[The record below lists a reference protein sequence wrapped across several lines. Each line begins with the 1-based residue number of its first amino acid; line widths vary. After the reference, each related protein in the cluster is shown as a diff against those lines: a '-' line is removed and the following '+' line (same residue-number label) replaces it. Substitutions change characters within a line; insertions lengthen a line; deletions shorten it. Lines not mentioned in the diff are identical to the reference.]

1 MVMAA
6 RKKNKIKASLGRRIF
21 CFFNYTFFAILAFAM
36 LAPILNL
43 IAKSVSSEAAVLS
56 GEVGLLPNFKKLQF
70 DTYRI
75 VIENKS
81 FIIGLKNTVL
91 VTILGSFSSLFVTA
105 CAAYALSKEYLRA
118 RKVLIVLCIF
128 IMIFSGGLIPTYMV
142 VDKLRLTNTFTVL
155 WILGVFNVYNM
166 LILKSNFESISSE
179 LEESAMIDGAGH
191 LTIFFKIY
199 LPLTKATLAVITLF
213 SAVGYWNNFF
223 TSLIYTS
230 KPQLKTLQ
238 LVLKEIIFSVSD
250 IFLNLYGGQS
260 AGEVTAQSTV
270 AACVVVATVP
280 ILLVYPFLQKH
291 FTKGVMTGAV
301 KG

>member
-1 MVMAA
+1 
-6 RKKNKIKASLGRRIF
+6 
-21 CFFNYTFFAILAFAM
+21 
-36 LAPILNL
+36 
-43 IAKSVSSEAAVLS
+43 
-56 GEVGLLPNFKKLQF
+56 
-70 DTYRI
+70 
-75 VIENKS
+75 
-81 FIIGLKNTVL
+81 
-91 VTILGSFSSLFVTA
+91 
-105 CAAYALSKEYLRA
+105 
-118 RKVLIVLCIF
+118 
-128 IMIFSGGLIPTYMV
+128 
-142 VDKLRLTNTFTVL
+142 
-155 WILGVFNVYNM
+155 
-166 LILKSNFESISSE
+166 
-179 LEESAMIDGAGH
+179 MIDGAGH

-270 AACVVVATVP
+270 AACVVVATIP

>member
-1 MVMAA
+1 
-6 RKKNKIKASLGRRIF
+6 
-21 CFFNYTFFAILAFAM
+21 
-36 LAPILNL
+36 
-43 IAKSVSSEAAVLS
+43 
-56 GEVGLLPNFKKLQF
+56 
-70 DTYRI
+70 
-75 VIENKS
+75 
-81 FIIGLKNTVL
+81 
-91 VTILGSFSSLFVTA
+91 
-105 CAAYALSKEYLRA
+105 
-118 RKVLIVLCIF
+118 
-128 IMIFSGGLIPTYMV
+128 MIFSGGLIPTYMV

-155 WILGVFNVYNM
+155 WILGTFNVYNM
-166 LILKSNFESISSE
+166 LILKSNFESISGE

-250 IFLNLYGGQS
+250 VFLNLYGGQS

>member
-6 RKKNKIKASLGRRIF
+6 RKKNRIKASFGRRAF
-21 CFFNYTFFAILAFAM
+21 CIFNYAFFAILAFTM
-36 LAPILNL
+36 MAPILNL

-56 GEVGLLPNFKKLQF
+56 GDVGILPDFKNLQFQTYRLVVENKHFIVGL
-70 DTYRI
+70 R
-75 VIENKS
+75 
-81 FIIGLKNTVL
+81 NTFL
-91 VTILGSFSSLFVTA
+91 VTLLGSFSSLAVTS

-128 IMIFSGGLIPTYMV
+128 IMIFSGGLIPTYLV
-142 VDKLRLTNTFTVL
+142 IDKLRLTNTFTVL
-155 WILGVFNVYNM
+155 WILGAFNVYNM
-166 LILKSNFESISSE
+166 LILKSTFEGISSE
-179 LEESAMIDGAGH
+179 LEESAMMDGAGH
-191 LTIFFKIY
+191 ITIFVKIY
-199 LPLTKATLAVITLF
+199 LPLTKASLAVITLF

-223 TSLIYTS
+223 TSLIYTT

-238 LVLKEIIFSVSD
+238 LVLKEIIYSVSD

-260 AGEVTAQSTV
+260 VGEVTGQSTI